1 MLGQKEGLDA
11 GTGNGGALKRI
22 SANLLV
28 LRKHNPVVLPGRGQP
43 FNIGGVLREVIVM
56 HLDNRTRVSESLC
69 NDALAEAAVYK
80 EDG

>member
-1 MLGQKEGLDA
+1 
-11 GTGNGGALKRI
+11 
-22 SANLLV
+22 
-28 LRKHNPVVLPGRGQP
+28 
-43 FNIGGVLREVIVM
+43 M